1 MPGEIRTAT
10 RERRTARAGRN
21 TRSSQHKS
29 AQLQAPET
37 GERAHI
43 RRVSQEVSQRSGRG
57 DQLAPTDPGEV
68 AGGPN
73 TRRFQAHMSR
83 VIASVRTRT
92 LNNKLDGSEG
102 QMPDPSY
109 ALALP
114 EGDSVK
120 AAAEFT
126 QTRPVADG
134 SMMLSGQS
142 SGLAGSE
149 IQQLATSLTPAGIRA
164 SARREVGLSGQK

>member
-1 MPGEIRTAT
+1 
-10 RERRTARAGRN
+10 
-21 TRSSQHKS
+21 
-29 AQLQAPET
+29 
-37 GERAHI
+37 
-43 RRVSQEVSQRSGRG
+43 
-57 DQLAPTDPGEV
+57 
-68 AGGPN
+68 
-73 TRRFQAHMSR
+73 MSR

-149 IQQLATSLTPAGIRA
+149 IQQLAQSLTPAGIRA
-164 SARREVGLSGQK
+164 SARREVGLSGQKQSSDGMMSRSNQVLRAGSHSQAGAAQQ